1 MATSYEIGYSHGNR
15 AGGTNNHKPGA
26 LNLEQYN
33 AGFQAGERIP
43 RCHISAARS
52 RRMALISRRPRAAR
66 VLPLSDM
73 ASHPKRGR
81 PSGASNPDAYTKRH
95 QIPILSRS

>member
-33 AGFQAGERIP
+33 AGFQAGMSAYHAATALQRAQDAWMNQPNITRSFV
-43 RCHISAARS
+43 RCAPWTNQTLRF
-52 RRMALISRRPRAAR
+52 
-66 VLPLSDM
+66 
-73 ASHPKRGR
+73 
-81 PSGASNPDAYTKRH
+81 
-95 QIPILSRS
+95 

>member
-33 AGFQAGERIP
+33 AGFQAGM
-43 RCHISAARS
+43 SALSTLPHLCSALKTHG
-52 RRMALISRRPRAAR
+52 LISRRPRG
-66 VLPLSDM
+66 P
-73 ASHPKRGR
+73 R
-81 PSGASNPDAYTKRH
+81 PTSV
-95 QIPILSRS
+95 